1 MKEIIAVVR
10 MNKTNATKKAL
21 IESGAAGFT
30 ALKVLG
36 RGKIVEDKS
45 VIAARKANMME
56 MAIGEDAKEAEIL
69 IDSFLDGQRLFPR
82 RMFHIIAKDKQVESI
97 VQAIMNAN
105 RTDNRVG
112 DGKIFVLPIA
122 DVIRVRTAEHGEMA
136 VQGRRESYGDD

>member
-21 IESGAAGFT
+21 IEFGAAGFT

-122 DVIRVRTAEHGEMA
+122 DVIRVRTAERGEMA
-136 VQGRRESYGDD
+136 L

>member
-45 VIAARKANMME
+45 VIAARNV
-56 MAIGEDAKEAEIL
+56 GTR
-69 IDSFLDGQRLFPR
+69 SSSR
-82 RMFHIIAKDKQVESI
+82 
-97 VQAIMNAN
+97 N
-105 RTDNRVG
+105 R
-112 DGKIFVLPIA
+112 P
-122 DVIRVRTAEHGEMA
+122 VR
-136 VQGRRESYGDD
+136 

>member
-122 DVIRVRTAEHGEMA
+122 DVIRVRTAERGEMA
-136 VQGRRESYGDD
+136 L

>member
-122 DVIRVRTAEHGEMA
+122 DVIRVRTAERVEMA
-136 VQGRRESYGDD
+136 L

>member
-1 MKEIIAVVR
+1 MKEIIAVIR

-21 IESGAAGFT
+21 VESGAAGFT

-56 MAIGEDAKEAEIL
+56 MAIGEDAKDAEAL
-69 IDSFLDGQRLFPR
+69 IDGFLDGQRLFPR
-82 RMFHIIAKDKQVESI
+82 RMFHIIAKDNQVEAI
-97 VQAIMNAN
+97 VQAIITAN
-105 RTDNRVG
+105 RTDNKVG

-122 DVIRVRTAEHGEMA
+122 DVVRVRTAERGEA
-136 VQGRRESYGDD
+136 AL

>member
-1 MKEIIAVVR
+1 
-10 MNKTNATKKAL
+10 
-21 IESGAAGFT
+21 
-30 ALKVLG
+30 
-36 RGKIVEDKS
+36 
-45 VIAARKANMME
+45 MME

-122 DVIRVRTAEHGEMA
+122 DVIRVRTAERGEMA
-136 VQGRRESYGDD
+136 L

>member
-97 VQAIMNAN
+97 VQAKNEVSQVYSPLAN
-105 RTDNRVG
+105 KQTKNNSP
-112 DGKIFVLPIA
+112 LPPLLPW
-122 DVIRVRTAEHGEMA
+122 
-136 VQGRRESYGDD
+136 